1 MPIVHI
7 QILEGRTTEQK
18 RALVERVTTAV
29 SETINSPAERVS
41 VVIDEMKT
49 ENFAVGGVLQSD
61 K

>member
-1 MPIVHI
+1 MPIVNI

-18 RALVERVTTAV
+18 RALVERVTAAV

-41 VVIDEMKT
+41 VVIEEMKQ

>member
-18 RALVERVTTAV
+18 RALVERVTTVV
-29 SETINSPAERVS
+29 SETIHSPAERVS

-49 ENFAVGGVLQSD
+49 ENFAVGGILQSD